1 MKNTG
6 ILILFAAVIGLSA
19 CKTTQPVRPMEQYL
33 QDDLEERSSIINVPL
48 RIDIRELEQSV
59 NRQLPDPLYKDESLE
74 GDNVAV
80 IATKKEDITLGVDS
94 QMVTYRVPLALDIK
108 YDIGFSTVKA
118 VGEIAMNFKTA
129 FNVRENWEL
138 ETSTILDGYE
148 WLRAPKVRL
157 AGINL
162 PAGFIANIIINQS
175 KEVLTEAID
184 EQVANNFDFKKVIE
198 DTWKQMFAPMLVSEE
213 YNAWLSINP
222 IDIGMTNLLMDQ
234 DTIVSTLIIES
245 KPKINLGGKP
255 DDASWR
261 PLPLFQYREFESEEF
276 TLYLNTEISYDE
288 AERIAKEQILGETYS
303 SGKRSVTIEDLELYG
318 QGDKLV
324 VNTKLSGS
332 YNGSIYMTGKP
343 VYNRRKNSIDIK
355 DLSYTLDTRSFLVKS
370 AGWLLKSTIKKQ
382 IQDNLDFLLDSNMS
396 EMETQIQ
403 QQLENYHINDGVTI
417 NGKLNELN
425 IENAYLTA
433 TGMRVFIALNGRLGV
448 NVTGFK

>member
-1 MKNTG
+1 MKYFN
-6 ILILFAAVIGLSA
+6 LFFLFAVISISA
-19 CKTTQPVRPMEQYL
+19 CKTVQPVRPMEQYL
-33 QDDLEERSSIINVPL
+33 QDDLEEKSSTINVPL
-48 RIDIRELEQSV
+48 KIDIRELEKSI
-59 NRQLPDPLYKDESLE
+59 NSKLPDPLYKDESME
-74 GDNVAV
+74 GDNMAV
-80 IATKKEDITLGVDS
+80 IATKKEDITLGIDS

-118 VGEIAMNFKTA
+118 VGEIALNFRTA

-138 ETSTILDGYE
+138 ETSTILASHE
-148 WLRAPKVRL
+148 WLRTPKVRL

-162 PAGFIANIIINQS
+162 PVGFIANMIINQS

-184 EQVANNFDFKKVIE
+184 EQVAGNFDFKKVIE
-198 DTWKQMFAPMLVSEE
+198 DTWKNMFEPMLVSEE

-222 IDIGMTNLLMDQ
+222 LDIGMTQLDMTE

-255 DDASWR
+255 TNSSWR
-261 PLPLFQYREFESEEF
+261 PLPLFQYREFDSEDF
-276 TLYLNTEISYDE
+276 TLRLNTEISYEE
-288 AERIAKEQILGETYS
+288 AQRIAKQQIIGETYS
-303 SGKRSVTIEDLELYG
+303 SGKKSVTIEDLELYG

-343 VYNRRKNSIDIK
+343 VFNRRKNSIDIK
-355 DLSYTLDTRSFLVKS
+355 ELSYTLDTRNFLLKS

-382 IQDNLDFLLDSNMS
+382 IQDNLDFLLDYNMS

-403 QQLENYHINDGVTI
+403 QQLENYEINDGVKI
-417 NGKLNELN
+417 NGQLKELN
-425 IENAYLTA
+425 IENAYLTPS
-433 TGMRVFIALNGRLGV
+433 GMRVFIALNGHLGV
-448 NVTGFK
+448 FVTGLQ